1 MKIIAQMGNS
11 IFIIKEKDKLY
22 NVQIRPKT
30 RVITNIPNSESWMKS
45 GYWKEPNVTES
56 QQKQI
61 EHLIRAFD

>member
-1 MKIIAQMGNS
+1 MKIMAQMGNS
-11 IFIIKEKDKLY
+11 NFIVAEKDKLY

-30 RVITNIPNSESWMKS
+30 RIISNIPKSESWMKS

-56 QQKQI
+56 QEKRI

>member
-11 IFIIKEKDKLY
+11 NFIVTEKDKLY

-30 RVITNIPNSESWMKS
+30 RVIANIPKSESWMKS
-45 GYWKEPNVTES
+45 GYWKEPNVTEN
-56 QQKQI
+56 QEKQI

>member
-11 IFIIKEKDKLY
+11 NFIVAEKDKLY

-30 RVITNIPNSESWMKS
+30 RIISNIPKSESWMKS

-56 QQKQI
+56 QKKRI